1 MLAKILGG
9 DLVKSVGGIIDSLHT
24 SDDEKAQAKIKL
36 KEIEAQLNK
45 AQTDIN
51 LADSKSIAGGIS
63 GMLQRSWRPLIG
75 MSCAIAIL
83 WEFVIK
89 QELNKEI
96 EEKNLHI
103 KFLTDR
109 LDTRTNEKFELN
121 TGVLNMTVDQFI
133 EMKQK
138 SNGNLS
144 R

>member
-1 MLAKILGG
+1 MSTVKEVESRLRKEKKIN
-9 DLVKSVGGIIDSLHT
+9 
-24 SDDEKAQAKIKL
+24 
-36 KEIEAQLNK
+36 KE
-45 AQTDIN
+45 
-51 LADSKSIAGGIS
+51 
-63 GMLQRSWRPLIG
+63 LI
-75 MSCAIAIL
+75 
-83 WEFVIK
+83 
-89 QELNKEI
+89 KEI

-109 LDTRTNEKFELN
+109 LDTRTDEKFRLN

>member
-1 MLAKILGG
+1 MST
-9 DLVKSVGGIIDSLHT
+9 VKEVESRLRK
-24 SDDEKAQAKIKL
+24 EKRIN
-36 KEIEAQLNK
+36 KE
-45 AQTDIN
+45 
-51 LADSKSIAGGIS
+51 
-63 GMLQRSWRPLIG
+63 LI
-75 MSCAIAIL
+75 
-83 WEFVIK
+83 
-89 QELNKEI
+89 KEI